1 MIICDKNK
9 HPGKGPK
16 GIYYQLNE
24 GLKQVNT
31 PYFSYFSSND
41 IMKPT
46 KLYNEIQKI
55 KTKLQS
61 KGSLEYSFSHF
72 DLETEIFYGN
82 VKKAKLSKSN
92 WIKKSSYS
100 SSRMPTVMKKIVDI
114 AV

>member
-1 MIICDKNK
+1 MITTLISS
-9 HPGKGPK
+9 
-16 GIYYQLNE
+16 ISL
-24 GLKQVNT
+24 T
-31 PYFSYFSSND
+31 FFSRCEDTAFVSTMVHDHTSL
-41 IMKPT
+41 MK
-46 KLYNEIQKI
+46 
-55 KTKLQS
+55 S
-61 KGSLEYSFSHF
+61 FFVGSFEYSFSHF

>member
-1 MIICDKNK
+1 MIKLNSKLSTAKASLIEAKGNICDWSD
-9 HPGKGPK
+9 
-16 GIYYQLNE
+16 Q
-24 GLKQVNT
+24 
-31 PYFSYFSSND
+31 D
-41 IMKPT
+41 
-46 KLYNEIQKI
+46 IQKI

-61 KGSLEYSFSHF
+61 KGSFEYSFSHF